1 MSGIERKI
9 LIAFV
14 VLFTLGFV
22 FQSSY
27 AAIDPNTIV
36 AAYTFEE
43 GVGEEVRDISGNGND
58 GMFLGNPKWV
68 DGKFGTA
75 LDFKSL
81 GDVVHI
87 PEFGLVAPQKEA
99 TITFWTEL
107 GDTQDCDI
115 LSFDPLDGA
124 NRITIHFP
132 WGNGVVWQHGT
143 DQHVAAGGMP
153 KETLN
158 NWEFWAFI
166 GSTRGNYM
174 RILRNMEEFDLR
186 EDTATAK
193 PAFVASEQTWSIGG
207 RQGSSYTG
215 IINEVGV
222 FEAALS
228 DEDLTEIME
237 NGLEIT
243 AFAVHPSEKMT
254 TTWGK
259 IKRKN

>member
-1 MSGIERKI
+1 MSSIERMI
-9 LIAFV
+9 LIGCV
-14 VLFTLGFV
+14 SLFALGFV
-22 FQSSY
+22 LQSSY

-36 AAYTFEE
+36 GVWTFEE
-43 GVGEEVRDISGNGND
+43 GEGEEVRDISGNGND

-215 IINEVGV
+215 IIDEVGV

-254 TTWGK
+254 TSWGK